1 MTGLVLVGMKLSFT
15 CVSGVWAKIFFFF
28 FFLCPSYTSK
38 KTAKVGTKPREYPWH
53 TKQQDIED
61 CVT

>member
-15 CVSGVWAKIFFFF
+15 CVSGVWAKFFFF
-28 FFLCPSYTSK
+28 RWSSYTSK

-53 TKQQDIED
+53 TKQQDTED